1 MTSESAVEFAPPE
14 SPLPAPR
21 VTTGIEFSLAYFSA
35 IEISAALCAS
45 KTANGA
51 AADANGAWSREYE
64 AVISGSD
71 INDASGPKSLER
83 AAKWLMSPLR

>member
-1 MTSESAVEFAPPE
+1 MITPACTRAIWLAVSISIIWFIFSSEMTSEPAVEFAPPE

-21 VTTGIEFSLAYFSA
+21 VTTGIEFSFAYFTA

-51 AADANGAWSREYE
+51 AADANGA
-64 AVISGSD
+64 
-71 INDASGPKSLER
+71 
-83 AAKWLMSPLR
+83 

>member
-35 IEISAALCAS
+35 IEISAALRAN
-45 KTANGA
+45 KTAKGA
-51 AADANGAWSREYE
+51 AADANGA
-64 AVISGSD
+64 
-71 INDASGPKSLER
+71 
-83 AAKWLMSPLR
+83 